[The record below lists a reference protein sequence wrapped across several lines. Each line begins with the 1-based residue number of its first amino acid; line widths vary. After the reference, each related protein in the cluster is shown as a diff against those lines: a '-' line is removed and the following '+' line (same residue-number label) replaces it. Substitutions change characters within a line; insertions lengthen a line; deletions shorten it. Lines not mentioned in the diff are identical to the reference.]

1 MAGLYTMLAILVP
14 MMIGS
19 VLTLVRPTPVDLD
32 DVNHERLAT
41 QIGRYRASVPQG
53 QRPLRQVGS
62 AP

>member
-32 DVNHERLAT
+32 DVNHAVGDPRSGAT
-41 QIGRYRASVPQG
+41 GP
-53 QRPLRQVGS
+53 PFLRVNDRS
-62 AP
+62 DK